1 MPFAGAERRRDA
13 LLTEK
18 VGAIWRPDRYFT
30 AMKRPSASFS
40 VGSCF
45 GWLALCASIACSK
58 PPSQAVGDPG
68 GGAGEG
74 SPTSAEEG
82 SGSAASLA
90 SLAAPPDVP
99 NAAGYRWKT
108 VTMGGGGFVSGLIP
122 SRARKGLWYARTD
135 VGGAYRWDEKSEAWT
150 ALLDWVSDTET
161 GYLGVESI
169 ALDPKAEG
177 RVYMLVGISYFH
189 GGKSAI
195 LRSTDFG
202 NTFSVTDVTSQFTAH
217 GNGMGRQSGEKLA
230 VDPNDGR
237 ILFSGTRDRGLF
249 RSADYGATW
258 QRVAAL
264 DVTSTPNGNGI
275 AFVLFDSNQRGSGPT
290 SRIYV
295 GVSRPSPEN
304 LYVSTDAG
312 QSFRPVAGHPTGF
325 TPQRAAL
332 SSAGVLHVTYGNG
345 AGPHPT
351 NTDAMDKGAIWKLD
365 TEGGAWTEITPLRG
379 GDNRAFCGISVDAS
393 KPKRLLASTVNTWFQ
408 QPWGHGDRFFVS
420 EDDGQSWTDLV
431 ATGRIEMATGE
442 FPWIKDHSIH
452 WAGSIELDPFDG
464 QRAFVNSGNGIFMTA
479 NLDGKPSKWTFAV
492 KGLEETVPLD
502 AVSLPGGP
510 LVSVIGDYD
519 GFVHTDL
526 SVSPAGGRHRPNV
539 GTTHGV
545 AAAATNPKI
554 LARSGAELFLSEDGA
569 GSWKQLEK
577 PSADKGGRVALSAD
591 GKVLLWS
598 VGSAAHRTDDA
609 GASWKRV
616 KGIEFESAPAA
627 DSLDP
632 AKFYAYDA
640 KSGGFYISRDAG
652 RTFSQSVALEPGG
665 APRIRAVPGVTGDVW
680 VPLHGKGLT
689 RSKNAGNEFEPVA
702 SVATCTAIGFGVAA
716 PGKTFP
722 AVYMWGAPA
731 GQPSGVY
738 RSDDAGQSWLR
749 VNDDAHEYG
758 GPANG
763 QFVLGDANVYGRVY
777 LSTAGRGIVF
787 GSPEP

>member
-1 MPFAGAERRRDA
+1 MTTSKASRSVRS
-13 LLTEK
+13 L
-18 VGAIWRPDRYFT
+18 VG
-30 AMKRPSASFS
+30 
-40 VGSCF
+40 C
-45 GWLALCASIACSK
+45 LSITTCLACSK
-58 PPSQAVGDPG
+58 PASQAVGDPAS
-68 GGAGEG
+68 AGEA
-74 SPTSAEEG
+74 PTSAEDG
-82 SGSAASLA
+82 TGAGATLA
-90 SLAAPPDVP
+90 GGGIAGPKDEP
-99 NAAGYRWKT
+99 NSAGYRWKT

-122 SRARKGLWYARTD
+122 SRTRKGLWYARTD
-135 VGGAYRWDEKSEAWT
+135 VGGAYRWDQASQSWT
-150 ALLDWVSDTET
+150 ALLDWVSDSET

-169 ALDPKAEG
+169 ALDPNAEG
-177 RVYMLVGISYFH
+177 RVYMQVGISYFH

-237 ILFSGTRDRGLF
+237 ILLTGTRDRGLF
-249 RSADYGATW
+249 RSDDHGATW
-258 QRVAAL
+258 QHVAAL

-275 AFVLFDSNQRGSGPT
+275 AFVLFDPSQRGGGAT

-304 LYVSTDAG
+304 LFVSNDRG
-312 QSFRPVAGHPTGF
+312 QSFRPIAGQPTGF

-345 AGPHPT
+345 AGPHPS
-351 NTDAMDKGAIWKLD
+351 NTDPMDKGAIWKLD
-365 TEGGAWTEITPLRG
+365 TESGAWTDITPLRG
-379 GDNRAFCGISVDAS
+379 GDNRAFCGISIDG
-393 KPKRLLASTVNTWFQ
+393 KNPKRLLASTVNTWMQ

-420 EDDGQSWTDLV
+420 EDDGQSWIDLI
-431 ATGRIEMATGE
+431 AARRLEMDAGE

-464 QRAFVNSGNGIFMTA
+464 QRAFVNSGNGIFMTE
-479 NLDGKPSKWTFAV
+479 NLDGQPSRWKFAV

-519 GFVHTDL
+519 GFVHADL
-526 SVSPAGGRHRPNV
+526 SVSPQAGRHRPNV

-545 AAAATNPKI
+545 AVAATNPKI
-554 LARSGAELFLSEDGA
+554 LARSGADVFLSEDGA
-569 GSWKQLEK
+569 ASWKKLEK

-598 VGSAAHRTDDA
+598 VGAGSYRTDSA
-609 GASWKRV
+609 GAGWKRV
-616 KGIEFESAPAA
+616 KGLEFEAAPAA

-665 APRIRAVPGVTGDVW
+665 APRIRTVPGITGDVW
-680 VPLHGKGLT
+680 VPLHSKGLT
-689 RSKNAGNEFEPVA
+689 RSKNAGNEFEPLTGVA
-702 SVATCTAIGFGVAA
+702 ACTAIGFGVAA
-716 PGKTFP
+716 PGKTYP
-722 AVYMWGAPA
+722 TVYMWGTPQ
-731 GQPSGVY
+731 GHPSGVY
-738 RSDDAGQSWLR
+738 RSDDVGQSWLR

-777 LSTAGRGIVF
+777 LSTAGRGIAF
-787 GSPEP
+787 GTPEP